1 MRVRVFIRNTSMD
14 ENQYPPPFPYDA
26 FELSDDIGSDL
37 RAPASA
43 ATGDERALLAAIHR
57 KLQDLDQQLHALLI
71 LFDRDAMGMPMP
83 PSTFRTESR
92 DHERPRAMP
101 NPRPSDPLTVS
112 TLPADGDALRV
123 IEGVFDGQNMVGPD
137 GKHYS
142 VPANYAS
149 KSKLVEGDIL
159 KLTITARGAFVYKQI
174 GPIARER
181 TIGALERDDVTGEFV
196 VLVADNE
203 DDRGTLARA
212 VSGRTDLPAVPYKRY
227 RVLRASI
234 TFYRGSPGD
243 EAVLLVPQGAP
254 STWAAVENVIKR

>member
-1 MRVRVFIRNTSMD
+1 MD
-14 ENQYPPPFPYDA
+14 ENQYPPPFPFDA
-26 FELSDDIGSDL
+26 LDLPEDISAEF
-37 RAPASA
+37 RSAAPP
-43 ATGDERALLAAIHR
+43 ATGDERALLNAIHR
-57 KLQDLDQQLHALLI
+57 KLQELDQQLHALLV
-71 LFDRDAMGMPMP
+71 LFDRGTMTGSPHAT
-83 PSTFRTESR
+83 PSEFRTEPR
-92 DHERPRAMP
+92 DLPRAMP
-101 NPRPSDPLTVS
+101 HTRSIEPIPA
-112 TLPADGDALRV
+112 TLSRDGADALRV

-181 TIGALERDDVTGEFV
+181 KIGALERDDVTGEFV

-203 DDRGTLARA
+203 EDRSAIARA
-212 VSGRTDLPAVPYKRY
+212 VSGRTDLPAVSYKRF

-234 TFYRGSPGD
+234 TYYHGEPGD
-243 EAVLLVPQGAP
+243 EVVLLVPNGAP
-254 STWAAVENVIKR
+254 STWAAVENVITR